1 MTNVPTSLQV
11 RRATSE
17 KDLNHIRTL
26 FREYQNWL
34 DADIC
39 FQGFQEELQNL
50 AEKYDCILLAHF
62 NDTVCACVGF
72 CPSDT
77 NKVCEIKR
85 LYVRERFRKLG
96 IARTLVEE
104 SLKRAKDAGYLK
116 MQLETLQHLN
126 PAIKLYESLGFT
138 HSGTS
143 DDNPLDQIVCMEK
156 SL

>member
-1 MTNVPTSLQV
+1 MVLHIQ
-11 RRATSE
+11 RATLE
-17 KDLNHIRTL
+17 KDLNHIREL
-26 FREYQNWL
+26 FSEYQNWL

-50 AEKYDCILLAHF
+50 DGKYDCILLARF

-72 CPSDT
+72 CPSDI
-77 NKVCEIKR
+77 KEVCEIKR
-85 LYVRERFRKLG
+85 LYVRENFRKLG

-104 SLKRAKDAGYLK
+104 SLQRAKDAGYQK
-116 MQLETLQHLN
+116 MQLETLQRLG

-138 HSGTS
+138 HRDTF
-143 DDNPLDQIVCMEK
+143 DDNPFDQIVCMEK

>member
-1 MTNVPTSLQV
+1 MTNVPTSLQI

-26 FREYQNWL
+26 FSEYQNWL
-34 DADIC
+34 GVDIC

-50 AEKYDCILLAHF
+50 AEKYDCILLARF